1 MAECAP
7 PEETPP
13 FSLGALGHDADRN
26 TAARSGSHTDGDTI
40 RRLNSVGSEAYPD
53 WEAIYLDNVKRLYG
67 LMYSRVGNRSD
78 AEDLTSEIFMAA
90 LRPLRTT
97 ASKPEVRAYL
107 VATAR
112 TTLAAYWRRKLG
124 VEITSIDVDS
134 AIQFIDETP
143 PDKDST
149 DRAEAV
155 LSQLPDRYRRILEL
169 RFLQSL
175 PLREAA
181 NEMGV
186 SVGNAKVLQHRALR
200 LAAQVAKDVVP

>member
-1 MAECAP
+1 MVECAP

-13 FSLGALGHDADRN
+13 FSFGALDHDADRHA
-26 TAARSGSHTDGDTI
+26 AARSGSHADGDTI
-40 RRLNSVGSEAYPD
+40 RRLNSVGSETYPD

-124 VEITSIDVDS
+124 VEVTSIDVDS

-143 PDKDST
+143 PDHDST
-149 DRAEAV
+149 DRADQV
-155 LSQLPDRYRRILEL
+155 LSLLPDRYRRILEL
-169 RFLQSL
+169 RFLQSM

-181 NEMGV
+181 KELGV

>member
-1 MAECAP
+1 MVECAP

-13 FSLGALGHDADRN
+13 FSPGALGHDGDRH

-40 RRLNSVGSEAYPD
+40 RRLNSVGAETYPD
-53 WEAIYLDNVKRLYG
+53 WESIYLDNVKRLYG
-67 LMYSRVGNRSD
+67 LMYSRVGNRAD

-90 LRPLRTT
+90 LRPLRIT

-124 VEITSIDVDS
+124 VEVTSIDVDS

-143 PDKDST
+143 PDHDST
-149 DRAEAV
+149 DRADQV
-155 LSQLPDRYRRILEL
+155 LSLLPDRYRRILEL
-169 RFLQSL
+169 RFLQSM

-181 NEMGV
+181 KELGV

>member
-1 MAECAP
+1 MVECAP

-13 FSLGALGHDADRN
+13 FSPGALGHDDDRH

-40 RRLNSVGSEAYPD
+40 RRLNSVGAETYPD
-53 WEAIYLDNVKRLYG
+53 WEAIYLDNVKRLYR

-124 VEITSIDVDS
+124 VEVTSIDVDS

-143 PDKDST
+143 PDSLST
-149 DRAEAV
+149 DRVEQV
-155 LSQLPDRYRRILEL
+155 LSLLPDRYRRILEL
-169 RFLQSL
+169 RFLRSMT
-175 PLREAA
+175 LREAA
-181 NEMGV
+181 KELGV

-200 LAAQVAKDVVP
+200 LAAQEAKDVVP

>member
-1 MAECAP
+1 MVECAP

-13 FSLGALGHDADRN
+13 FSFAALGHEADRHR
-26 TAARSGSHTDGDTI
+26 AARSGTHTDGDTI
-40 RRLNSVGSEAYPD
+40 RRLNSVGSETYPD
-53 WEAIYLDNVKRLYG
+53 WEAIYLDNVKRLYA
-67 LMYSRVGNRSD
+67 LMYSRVGNRAD

-124 VEITSIDVDS
+124 AEITSIDVDS

-143 PDKDST
+143 PAPVST
-149 DRAEAV
+149 DRADHV
-155 LSQLPDRYRRILEL
+155 LSLLPDRYRRILEL
-169 RFLQSL
+169 RFLQSM

-181 NEMGV
+181 KELGV

>member
-1 MAECAP
+1 MVECAP

-13 FSLGALGHDADRN
+13 FSPGALGHDADRHP
-26 TAARSGSHTDGDTI
+26 AARSGSHTDGDTI
-40 RRLNSVGSEAYPD
+40 RRLNSADSETYPD

-67 LMYSRVGNRSD
+67 LMYSRVGNRAD

-90 LRPLRTT
+90 LRPLRIT

-124 VEITSIDVDS
+124 VEMTSIDVDS

-143 PDKDST
+143 PDQLAS
-149 DRAEAV
+149 DRADRV

-169 RFLQSL
+169 RFLQSM

-181 NEMGV
+181 KEMGI

>member
-7 PEETPP
+7 PERTPP
-13 FSLGALGHDADRN
+13 LSLLVLGHEREQPTASLG
-26 TAARSGSHTDGDTI
+26 GSNTDGDTI
-40 RRLNSVGSEAYPD
+40 RRLNSADSEPYPD
-53 WEAIYLDNVKRLYG
+53 WESIYLDNVKRLYS
-67 LMYSRVGNRSD
+67 LMYSRVGNRAD

-124 VEITSIDVDS
+124 VEVTSIDIDS

-143 PDKDST
+143 PDNVPT
-149 DRAEAV
+149 DRADQV
-155 LSQLPDRYRRILEL
+155 LSLLPDRYRRILEL
-169 RFLQSL
+169 RFIQSM

-181 NEMGV
+181 NEMGIT
-186 SVGNAKVLQHRALR
+186 VGNAKVLQHRALR
-200 LAAQVAKDVVP
+200 HAARVAKDVVP